1 VKLNEV
7 FPSNYVKADDLKGR
21 EVSVVI
27 SEAKMEKLGSDT
39 KLVIYFQNKD
49 KGMVCNKTN
58 ANRIAYL
65 YGEDTDD
72 WIGKEIVLASEFVE
86 YQGKTVKGL
95 RVRPPAPAAASKQQ
109 SRVVTEQ
116 RAGYSVSTTTHP
128 KDGLEE
134 ILDEANMEREPF

>member
-39 KLVIYFQNKD
+39 KLVIYFQNKE

-95 RVRPPAPAAASKQQ
+95 RVRPPAQKRQQ
-109 SRVVTEQ
+109 DRIVTEQ
-116 RAGYSVSTTTHP
+116 RAGYSVSTTTRP

-134 ILDEANMEREPF
+134 ILDEASMEREPF